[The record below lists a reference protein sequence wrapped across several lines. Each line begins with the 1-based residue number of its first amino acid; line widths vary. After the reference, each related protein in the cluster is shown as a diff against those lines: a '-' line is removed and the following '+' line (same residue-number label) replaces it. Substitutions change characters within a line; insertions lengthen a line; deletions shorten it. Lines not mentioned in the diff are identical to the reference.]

1 MLTFRFEEER
11 VLAPD
16 VDAAFGTEGF
26 VDFCDLGRWCDRIT
40 DDAAAD
46 VVHDVRHGAVAVD
59 DAGDAGE
66 FHLFHLWSF
75 HDEESNEMEKR
86 SKKLTAEN
94 DLTQGLKN
102 WSECQPQKTGTPHA
116 STLRIRLW
124 Q

>member
-1 MLTFRFEEER
+1 
-11 VLAPD
+11 
-16 VDAAFGTEGF
+16 
-26 VDFCDLGRWCDRIT
+26 
-40 DDAAAD
+40 

-66 FHLFHLWSF
+66 FHLWSF

-102 WSECQPQKTGTPHA
+102 WSECRPKTPGTPHA
-116 STLRIRLW
+116 SKLRIRDR